1 MSTITWTLGELLSKA
16 RRAAGF
22 DQIQLAERVGV
33 ARNTISNY
41 ETGRAVPQFDVVV
54 RWAHATGTPLEFF
67 AHGVE
72 TTEAPV
78 DFSTEASGLSQHSV
92 RSKGLEPPTF
102 WLVVKGWFEQRRFD
116 REFAR
121 ITKGLG
127 L

>member
-1 MSTITWTLGELLSKA
+1 M
-16 RRAAGF
+16 
-22 DQIQLAERVGV
+22 VGV
-33 ARNTISNY
+33 S
-41 ETGRAVPQFDVVV
+41 
-54 RWAHATGTPLEFF
+54 HATAGKWERGISEPSVTQFILWARATGQPVERLIGGI
-67 AHGVE
+67 AE
-72 TTEAPV
+72 TTKAPV
-78 DFSTEASGLSQHSV
+78 DFSTEAFGLSQHSV